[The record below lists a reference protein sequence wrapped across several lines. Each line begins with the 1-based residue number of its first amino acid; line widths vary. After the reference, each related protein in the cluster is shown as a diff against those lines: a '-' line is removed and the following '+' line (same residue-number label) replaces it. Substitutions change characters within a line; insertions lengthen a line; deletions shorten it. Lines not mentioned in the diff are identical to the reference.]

1 MWLNPVYENPGAR
14 ERLRPLLRPL
24 RTLGIVARNALL
36 ILGAMRG
43 ATMLSQ
49 SVPALL
55 FATVMLAL
63 AGFVY
68 WQIHKRDRQGVEVK
82 PVLILGFFLIL
93 LALMGFARSAAD
105 STGFPTRYEY
115 VIDIDRA
122 LFGVV
127 PTVWL
132 QDHLYTPGSVNVF
145 DAFSFVT
152 YFSYF
157 IMPAVLGIVLWQI
170 NAKGFRVYMAAL
182 IFMIVCGTITFVT
195 LPTAPPWLAAQDG
208 YLPEVYRIGPE
219 LLNLIQPGA
228 YERGYQAVGVND
240 VAAFP
245 SYHTAQTTLM
255 AAAIWWY
262 MPRLRVLG
270 VLYVASMCFAL
281 TYMGEHYVSD
291 ELAGIVVAV
300 AAWTFALRVTP
311 KAVGHA
317 TSIPSPILESQ
328 PIEERRAA

>member
-1 MWLNPVYENPGAR
+1 MRPA
-14 ERLRPLLRPL
+14 LRPM
-24 RTLGIVARNALL
+24 RTMGIVARNALL
-36 ILGAMRG
+36 ILGAMRS
-43 ATMLSQ
+43 ATLLSGL
-49 SVPALL
+49 VPALV
-55 FATVMLAL
+55 FATVMLL
-63 AGFVY
+63 SAGFVY
-68 WQIHKRDRQGVEVK
+68 WQIHKRDRQGIEVK

-115 VIDIDRA
+115 VIDMDRA

-132 QDHLYTPGSVNVF
+132 QNHLYTPGSVNAV
-145 DAFSFVT
+145 DVFSFVT

-157 IMPAVLGIVLWQI
+157 IMPAVMGMVLWQV

-195 LPTAPPWLAAQDG
+195 LPTAPPWLAAQEG

-228 YERGYQAVGVND
+228 YERGYQVVGVND

-255 AAAIWWY
+255 AAAMWWY
-262 MPRLRVLG
+262 TPRLRALG
-270 VLYVASMCFAL
+270 VLYVVSMCFAL

-291 ELAGIVVAV
+291 ELAGIGVAA

-311 KAVGHA
+311 KAV
-317 TSIPSPILESQ
+317 
-328 PIEERRAA
+328 AASAADMQSVVTDMQAEQRKAA